1 MALPSSGPLS
11 LNDIRVELQQ
21 AQANSSLGALSDL
34 AGFAAPDAV
43 SDFYGFS
50 FENYNTFEI
59 HNDPYD
65 NGNEACLFGADDNLM
80 LFFAGS
86 GGTPAC
92 PTTGVRLFTDTGL
105 TVSFQGQASYW
116 KSNQCNASYYI
127 VNDNEPGGFIEGITA
142 C

>member
-43 SDFYGFS
+43 SDFYGYS
-50 FENYNTFEI
+50 YPNYNTVSIVNAPE
-59 HNDPYD
+59 
-65 NGNEACLFGADDNLM
+65 GSSAAACALSDEDDITLY
-80 LFFAGS
+80 FSGG

-92 PTTGVRLFTDTGL
+92 PIITTTLYTNTGL
-105 TVSFQGQASYW
+105 TTPYNGDGQW
-116 KSNQCNASYYI
+116 FKSQQCNASYFI
-127 VNDNEPGGFIEGITA
+127 MSNGFIDGA
-142 C
+142 GDC

>member
-43 SDFYGFS
+43 SDFYGYS
-50 FENYNTFEI
+50 YAAYNTFSIINEGYD
-59 HNDPYD
+59 DPGSAC
-65 NGNEACLFGADDNLM
+65 GNRGEDNLT
-80 LFFAGS
+80 LYFAGS

-92 PTTGVRLFTDTGL
+92 PSTSVVLYTNTALTNAFDGLF
-105 TVSFQGQASYW
+105 QYW
-116 KSNQCNASYYI
+116 RSNECNASYYI
-127 VNDNEPGGFIEGITA
+127 LDSGFIEGITS